1 MSMPET
7 KLPETRLP
15 ESWGK
20 GKPFGRS
27 FWVFAVLAVLA
38 GVLCYRLKGT
48 DAFIGAL
55 SGDLDLFM
63 VLLPRMAAAM
73 LMAGLV
79 QVLLSREF
87 VARWVGGQSGIRGI
101 CIAGLAGILT
111 PGGPMTSFPLVVA
124 FHMSGADRGALVAYL
139 TAWSLLGLQRMLVWE
154 IPLMGTEFAFL
165 RLLAGLALPIIAGLI
180 ARRLPF
186 GPIGAK
192 VEDA

>member
-7 KLPETRLP
+7 KLP

-27 FWVFAVLAVLA
+27 FWLFAALAVLS
-38 GVLCYRLKGT
+38 GVLCYRLKGQ
-48 DAFIGAL
+48 DVFIAAL
-55 SGDLDLFM
+55 AGDLDLFM

-101 CIAGLAGILT
+101 FIAEIAGILT

-180 ARRLPF
+180 ARKLPF
-186 GPIGAK
+186 GPIGVKA
-192 VEDA
+192 EDA